1 MKSFQVI
8 RLNVSTYQD
17 PLFLEREKQ
26 SLESLGL
33 RYCST
38 REEINDSPLILLT
51 NTHTE
56 ISEIPDL
63 LKKTELIVHPNSGY
77 DNLSSS
83 YQFIEYIP
91 TVIGHEIRAHAVV
104 EWILSS
110 FFEASITRP
119 KHQSWDHNRK
129 WDRTLL
135 KEKEVVIF
143 GHGHIGKMVTESL
156 RAIGIKVLVIDPYQ
170 PGCYQSYSELPVKKY
185 HALIVCCGLNE
196 KNKGLF
202 NKELFSHLSFDYF
215 INGARG
221 KLVHDQDLKNY
232 LEEHSESKAYLDV
245 FSTEPFQN
253 EWKDFPQVTCSSH
266 IAGVYTELD
275 QEIINFESRVLND
288 FLKLNNKDFAAKYS
302 QQLLSAKFKEGVII

>member
-8 RLNVSTYQD
+8 RLNVSSYQD
-17 PLFLEREKQ
+17 PLFLQREKQ

-38 REEINDSPLILLT
+38 KEDLNDSPLILLT

-63 LKKTELIVHPNSGY
+63 LSKTELIVHPNSGY
-77 DNLSSS
+77 DNLSRDYS
-83 YQFIEYIP
+83 YIKSIP
-91 TVIGHEIRAHAVV
+91 TIIGNEVRAHAVT
-104 EWILSS
+104 EWILSY
-110 FFEASITRP
+110 FFEASIKRP
-119 KHQSWDHNRK
+119 QHQSWDPTRK

-143 GHGHIGKMVTESL
+143 GLGHIGRMVRDILKTM
-156 RAIGIKVLVIDPYQ
+156 GMKVSVVDPYQ
-170 PGCYQSYSELPVKKY
+170 KNCYQSYKELETKRY

-196 KNKGLF
+196 KNEGFL

-221 KLVHDQDLKNY
+221 KLVNESDLKNY
-232 LEEHSESKAYLDV
+232 LIAHPQSKAFLDV

-253 EWKDFPQVTCSSH
+253 EWRDFPQVICSSH
-266 IAGVYTELD
+266 IAGVYKDLD
-275 QEIINFESRVLND
+275 QEIINFEYRVLND
-288 FLKLNNKDFAAKYS
+288 FLKLNDNEFAAKYS
-302 QQLLSAKFKEGVII
+302 QQLLSSKLKEGVII